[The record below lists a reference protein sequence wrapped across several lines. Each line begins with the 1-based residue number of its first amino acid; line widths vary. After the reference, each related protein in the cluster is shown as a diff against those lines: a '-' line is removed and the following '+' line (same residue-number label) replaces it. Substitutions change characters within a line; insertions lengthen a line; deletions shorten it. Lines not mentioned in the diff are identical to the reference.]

1 MRPRKLR
8 TPDELEARAGLYF
21 EQCSNLEHPITLT
34 GLIYALGL
42 SSRQSLS
49 HYEKREEFCDSVRR
63 AKLRVEMAYEEK
75 LHTRNP
81 SGAIFALKNF
91 GWGASSADL
100 YTAGQGAQTFK
111 IKLV

>member
-8 TPDELEARAGLYF
+8 TPDELETKAGFYF
-21 EQCSNLEHPITLT
+21 EQCLNSERPITLT
-34 GLIYALGL
+34 GLIFALGL

-75 LHTRNP
+75 LHTRNS

-91 GWGASSADL
+91 GWSASSADF
-100 YTAGQGAQTFK
+100 YTARQSASNFT